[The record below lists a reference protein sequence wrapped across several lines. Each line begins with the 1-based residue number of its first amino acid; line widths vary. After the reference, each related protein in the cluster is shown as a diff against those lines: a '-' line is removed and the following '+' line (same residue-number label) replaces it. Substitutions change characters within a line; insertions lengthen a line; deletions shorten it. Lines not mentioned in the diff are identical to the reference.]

1 MIFRTK
7 AKSKIWDM
15 IWEILHFFFVW
26 KKFLFIFLTGG
37 FFFIVVC
44 WNELKFIF
52 ILFVFVIFLEW
63 IFICVH
69 VILHFGFVFRSM

>member
-37 FFFIVVC
+37 FFSLLCVEMS
-44 WNELKFIF
+44 WS
-52 ILFVFVIFLEW
+52 LFLF
-63 IFICVH
+63 
-69 VILHFGFVFRSM
+69 